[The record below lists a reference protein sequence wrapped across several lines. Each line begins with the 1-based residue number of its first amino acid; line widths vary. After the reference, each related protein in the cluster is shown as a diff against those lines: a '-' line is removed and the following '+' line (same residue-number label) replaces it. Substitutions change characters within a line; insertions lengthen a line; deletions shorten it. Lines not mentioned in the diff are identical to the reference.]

1 MTPILTPP
9 PETLAC
15 VRVADLAVRTPEQLW
30 LIEGLWFE
38 GGVGVLGGP
47 PKNCKSWLGFDMAVS
62 VASGT
67 PCLGRHRIAR
77 PGPVMVFASEDPP
90 PMVRQRIEGLAKL
103 RGLELASL
111 PVDVITE
118 PVLHLD
124 RPQERQRLQN
134 TVAKLR
140 PRLLILDPLVRIYG
154 NVDEN
159 SAAEVSGF
167 LGHLRALSRQFD
179 VAVLLVHHAK
189 KGAAGVGQPGAAL
202 RGSGDLHAWVD
213 SLLYLRR
220 VGAQK
225 LQMAIEHRSAA
236 SPEPVELRFVADT
249 AAPAHLEYADNANGN
264 SGHVDKPALA
274 ELVPRLL
281 SLLTRASRPQTTDE
295 LRKSLGVRKARL
307 IAELEELR
315 QHGHVTRGPQGW
327 GLPLPTGQLAL
338 PGVSPASS
346 TATV

>member
-1 MTPILTPP
+1 MSLTPTP
-9 PETLAC
+9 SSETLSC

-90 PMVRQRIEGLAKL
+90 PMVRQRFEGLAKL
-103 RGLELASL
+103 RGLDFSSL

-134 TVAKLR
+134 TVARFR

-189 KGAAGVGQPGAAL
+189 KAAAGVRQPGQAL

-220 VGAQK
+220 VSKEK
-225 LQMAIEHRSAA
+225 LEMAIEHRSAA
-236 SPEPVELRFVADT
+236 SPEPVELRFVVDNG
-249 AAPAHLEYADNANGN
+249 APAHLEYADNANA
-264 SGHVDKPALA
+264 SSHDRPAATELA
-274 ELVPRLL
+274 PRLL
-281 SLLTRASRPQTTDE
+281 SLLTRASRPQTTEE
-295 LRKSLGVRKARL
+295 LRKGLGVRKARL
-307 IAELEELR
+307 IAELEDLR
-315 QHGHVTRGPQGW
+315 QLGRVDRGPQGW
-327 GLPLPTGQLAL
+327 GLPLPAGQLAL
-338 PGVSPASS
+338 PGVGSAS
-346 TATV
+346 